1 MFYNLLIF
9 VKYIKKYNIMNKE
22 KFFNLV
28 SNDKSNWINNYK
40 FRMENHYWLTISQ
53 KVSIKILRAI
63 REQNISK
70 ELLSDKTDIPM
81 EILQTMLKG
90 KYNYSIEEIGRIE
103 KALNINILN

>member
-1 MFYNLLIF
+1 
-9 VKYIKKYNIMNKE
+9 MNKE

-28 SNDKSNWINNYK
+28 SNDESNWINDYK
-40 FRMENHYWLTISQ
+40 FRMENHNWLTISQ
-53 KVSIKILRAI
+53 KVSIKILRGI

-103 KALNINILN
+103 KALRINILNTL

>member
-1 MFYNLLIF
+1 MNIIKFNKLI
-9 VKYIKKYNIMNKE
+9 
-22 KFFNLV
+22 
-28 SNDKSNWINNYK
+28 SNEKSNWVQDANFRNNN
-40 FRMENHYWLTISQ
+40 RYWLVISK
-53 KVSIKILRAI
+53 KVAVKILRGI

>member
-1 MFYNLLIF
+1 MMNIIKFNELI
-9 VKYIKKYNIMNKE
+9 
-22 KFFNLV
+22 
-28 SNDKSNWINNYK
+28 SNEKSNWVQDAN
-40 FRMENHYWLTISQ
+40 FRNDNRYWLVNSK
-53 KVSIKILRAI
+53 KVALKILRRI

>member
-1 MFYNLLIF
+1 
-9 VKYIKKYNIMNKE
+9 MNKE

-28 SNDKSNWINNYK
+28 SNDKSNWVQDAN
-40 FRMENHYWLTISQ
+40 FRIDNDYWLVISQ
-53 KVSIKILRAI
+53 KVALKILRGI

-81 EILQTMLKG
+81 EILNTMLKG
-90 KYNYSIEEIGRIE
+90 QYNYSIEEIGRIE

>member
-1 MFYNLLIF
+1 MMNIIKFNELI
-9 VKYIKKYNIMNKE
+9 
-22 KFFNLV
+22 
-28 SNDKSNWINNYK
+28 SNEKSNWVQDAN
-40 FRMENHYWLTISQ
+40 FRNDNRYWLVISK
-53 KVSIKILRAI
+53 KVALKILKGI

-81 EILQTMLKG
+81 EILDTMLKG